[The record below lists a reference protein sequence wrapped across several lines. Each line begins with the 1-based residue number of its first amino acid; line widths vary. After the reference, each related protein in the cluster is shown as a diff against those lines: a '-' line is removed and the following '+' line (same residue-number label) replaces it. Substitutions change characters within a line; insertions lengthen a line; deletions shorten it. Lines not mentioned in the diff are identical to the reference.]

1 MERVFD
7 LAMEA
12 PDHNFVANGF
22 VSHNSGPQP
31 LIDLFDFTVESFKRA
46 AGRKLKPIEVHDIM
60 CKIAEVVVI
69 GGVRRCLVS
78 ASTLYTLNGIT
89 TMGDV
94 QVGDTIVSGGRKAK
108 VIEKVDS
115 GKQQTV
121 IVKHQYGQSE
131 MTPNHRIAVFDG
143 IDSYTFKEA
152 GALVPGDRL
161 VWDLAGYD
169 GEIQSLPSPSYQ
181 GHFNAKPFVIP
192 DLLDADIAWLIGLVH
207 GDGHIHAK
215 GIEIAGHEGEW
226 ATLERANAIFADKFG
241 VAGKVSRDSHEGRG
255 IRLRVNSTGLAL
267 WFAENIKNPN
277 VSIRVPSFVMNS
289 QRDTRAAYLAGVLDS
304 DGRVRHDNILE
315 QATSIYPEF
324 VEDLRLINLSLGIA
338 TTTHSLSAQRRR
350 DNGENAKDYQTLNI
364 KGKTSRRKYLELV
377 QPYSEKLAGIELSD
391 KNAPHDFTYPAEWG
405 LLWKSRN
412 TQRTALIEK
421 GLLDADYPFAPVEV
435 LSVELGSTQQ
445 TWDIE
450 VEDIHEFTAD
460 GLVTHNSALISMSD
474 LDDFDMSQAK
484 SGQWWEHNGQRALA
498 NNSAVYYD
506 KPSVGQFFTEWSNLY
521 ESKSGERGI
530 INMGGIRKHVASF
543 ERRDASKIV
552 GKNPCSEINLR
563 SGQYCNLT
571 EVVIDPTDT
580 LDAIRHKVK
589 MATILGTYQATLTD
603 FKYVRPVW
611 KKNTEE
617 ERLLGVSLTGIY
629 GHKFMS
635 GQETHKDITL
645 PEFLRELYDLT
656 EQVNAEWSEKFG
668 IPASTALTTVKPS
681 GTVSQLVGASS
692 GIHPWYAPYY
702 IRTVRGDNKD
712 PLTEFLKAQGV
723 PNEPDVTKPDDTTV
737 FSFPVKAPSG
747 VITSRDL
754 SAIDHLKLYC
764 VYREN
769 WTDHDVSVTINVR
782 EEEWPSV
789 GAWVY
794 DNFDRVGGVSFLPFS
809 DHTYK
814 QAPYQAISEDEYNVA
829 LSNMPTRI
837 DWVDL
842 PLYELE
848 DSTAGNQTLACSGSS
863 CEIVDITK

>member
-1 MERVFD
+1 M
-7 LAMEA
+7 
-12 PDHNFVANGF
+12 
-22 VSHNSGPQP
+22 
-31 LIDLFDFTVESFKRA
+31 
-46 AGRKLKPIEVHDIM
+46 
-60 CKIAEVVVI
+60 
-69 GGVRRCLVS
+69 
-78 ASTLYTLNGIT
+78 
-89 TMGDV
+89 
-94 QVGDTIVSGGRKAK
+94 
-108 VIEKVDS
+108 
-115 GKQQTV
+115 
-121 IVKHQYGQSE
+121 
-131 MTPNHRIAVFDG
+131 
-143 IDSYTFKEA
+143 
-152 GALVPGDRL
+152 
-161 VWDLAGYD
+161 
-169 GEIQSLPSPSYQ
+169 
-181 GHFNAKPFVIP
+181 
-192 DLLDADIAWLIGLVH
+192 
-207 GDGHIHAK
+207 
-215 GIEIAGHEGEW
+215 
-226 ATLERANAIFADKFG
+226 
-241 VAGKVSRDSHEGRG
+241 
-255 IRLRVNSTGLAL
+255 
-267 WFAENIKNPN
+267 
-277 VSIRVPSFVMNS
+277 
-289 QRDTRAAYLAGVLDS
+289 
-304 DGRVRHDNILE
+304 
-315 QATSIYPEF
+315 
-324 VEDLRLINLSLGIA
+324 
-338 TTTHSLSAQRRR
+338 
-350 DNGENAKDYQTLNI
+350 
-364 KGKTSRRKYLELV
+364 
-377 QPYSEKLAGIELSD
+377 
-391 KNAPHDFTYPAEWG
+391 
-405 LLWKSRN
+405 
-412 TQRTALIEK
+412 
-421 GLLDADYPFAPVEV
+421 LDADYPFAPVEV

-530 INMGGIRKHVASF
+530 INMGGIRKHVSSF

-571 EVVIDPTDT
+571 EVVIDPNDT
-580 LDAIRHKVK
+580 LDDIRHKVE

-603 FKYVRPVW
+603 FKYLRPVW

-635 GQETHKDITL
+635 GQETYVDITL

-656 EQVNAEWSEKFG
+656 VQVNTEWSEKFG
-668 IPASTALTTVKPS
+668 IPASAALTTVKPS

-702 IRTVRGDNKD
+702 VRTVRGDNKD
-712 PLTEFLKAQGV
+712 PLTQFLKAQGV